1 MHLHFKLAFIVFL
14 NKTVFAFFL
23 ALLQCELVTHDE
35 SCESDFK
42 SHTHGHMHAHTH
54 VVHKTQAEEGGRV
67 VKPAL
72 GGRLTKG
79 PNLKELGP
87 VNTDKKTLMNAML
100 SHFQSHD
107 HSRLCVRVCVCMRTQ
122 YHVCFI
128 CICILKDSVGVSTT
142 YDLGEEAG
150 DVTNPG
156 VTSPGVDMNWCLP
169 VHILLK
175 WIR

>member
-1 MHLHFKLAFIVFL
+1 MTNHVSLIS
-14 NKTVFAFFL
+14 TV
-23 ALLQCELVTHDE
+23 
-35 SCESDFK
+35 
-42 SHTHGHMHAHTH
+42 SHTRTNARTHTRSS
-54 VVHKTQAEEGGRV
+54 QNASRGGGGRV

-142 YDLGEEAG
+142 YDLGEAAG

>member
-1 MHLHFKLAFIVFL
+1 MTNHVSLIS
-14 NKTVFAFFL
+14 TV
-23 ALLQCELVTHDE
+23 
-35 SCESDFK
+35 
-42 SHTHGHMHAHTH
+42 SHTRTHARTHTRSSQNASRGGGH
-54 VVHKTQAEEGGRV
+54 V

-87 VNTDKKTLMNAML
+87 VNADKKTIMNAML

-107 HSRLCVRVCVCMRTQ
+107 HSKLCVRVCVCMRTQ

-142 YDLGEEAG
+142 YDLGEAAG